1 MKVEKKPSLSF
12 LNWGITAIIVFSIS
26 FSIVLSSCEK
36 TGVMPQFSSLKISIH
51 HVIDA
56 EDLELFPIQYM
67 NESGN
72 TYSITDMKY
81 YVSSIKLT
89 KQNGDIYFD
98 QQIHYIDIKK
108 TNSLSFVLDSIE
120 PGKYIKIE
128 FDLGIDSVRN
138 QTGFLLNTVDNL
150 NMAWPV
156 SMEGGYHFLKFE
168 GKYNINSVP
177 YGFAF
182 HLGKSKAIIHYE
194 INLNKGLYYWNEE
207 LILKHD
213 LNEWFKTPSNYNLE
227 VDEPYIMNSDS
238 LINVIRQNGFD
249 AFSL

>member
-12 LNWGITAIIVFSIS
+12 LNWGITAIIFFSIS

-72 TYSITDMKY
+72 TYSVTDLKY

-98 QQIHYIDIKK
+98 QQIHYVDIKK

-150 NMAWPV
+150 AQFLGQHYQV
-156 SMEGGYHFLKFE
+156 GY
-168 GKYNINSVP
+168 
-177 YGFAF
+177 
-182 HLGKSKAIIHYE
+182 
-194 INLNKGLYYWNEE
+194 
-207 LILKHD
+207 ILH
-213 LNEWFKTPSNYNLE
+213 
-227 VDEPYIMNSDS
+227 
-238 LINVIRQNGFD
+238 
-249 AFSL
+249 